1 MSKTTVVGFDKVTD
15 GKQTLYIVY
24 LNKEF
29 TVNGTTLFK
38 KSSIVVNNLPDKI
51 FGATVQVDWKTNTLT
66 KVEVK

>member
-29 TVNGTTLFK
+29 EVNGTTLFK

-51 FGATVQVDWKTNTLT
+51 YGATVIVDWKSNTIT
-66 KVEVK
+66 KVEAK